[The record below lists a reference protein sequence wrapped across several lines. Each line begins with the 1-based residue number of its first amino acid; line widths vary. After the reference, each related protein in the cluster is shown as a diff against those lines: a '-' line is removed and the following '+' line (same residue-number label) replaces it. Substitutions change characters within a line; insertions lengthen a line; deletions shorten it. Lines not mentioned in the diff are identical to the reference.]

1 VTVSFDIVSRQ
12 FRNRP
17 GTGAIICGLPAVL
30 LLSTLGCARPLGNFA
45 RFDPAMRADREVN
58 VRLMLS
64 YDENSD
70 GIVTQQ
76 ERESDLKRQFEA
88 VDANKDGVVDAN
100 EMGAENTRRFRATG
114 TSASPL
120 IDWNH
125 DGHISFE
132 EFATTAR
139 SAFDT
144 LDADRNGVLSCQEL
158 VLTPM
163 GIGPI
168 GLARR
173 GAGSMGPGR
182 SGRGPGRDG
191 RGPGGGGYPG
201 R

>member
-1 VTVSFDIVSRQ
+1 MVRFDIVLRR

-17 GTGAIICGLPAVL
+17 ASGAALCGLVAPFL
-30 LLSTLGCARPLGNFA
+30 LTSGCTGPLGAFP
-45 RFDPAMRADREVN
+45 RFDPATRADREVN

-88 VDANKDGVVDAN
+88 VDSNKDGMVDAN
-100 EMGAENTRRFRATG
+100 EMGAENSRRFRAIG
-114 TSASPL
+114 PSASPL
-120 IDWNH
+120 IDWNQ

-139 SAFDT
+139 SAFET
-144 LDADRNGVLSCQEL
+144 LDADRNGVLSYQEL
-158 VLTPM
+158 VLTPTAM
-163 GIGPI
+163 GPM

-173 GAGSMGPGR
+173 GAVSRGPGQI
-182 SGRGPGRDG
+182 GRGPGRDG
-191 RGPGGGGYPG
+191 RKPGGGG
-201 R
+201 